1 MNSMRTSGIIIRG
14 RMGQLSIRAR
24 QTLRAAKRMK
34 AMGNSVFD
42 VIAALRTLLVLSPV
56 AQAWMANAAKDAFP
70 TARRAMK

>member
-1 MNSMRTSGIIIRG
+1 
-14 RMGQLSIRAR
+14 MGQLSIRAR
-24 QTLRAAKRMK
+24 QTLRAPKRMK